1 LQLAGTLSDK
11 MTDTREELHP
21 IIFGQEFGVITDIK
35 VGAGDDYLYILT
47 YNWSISNTS
56 AMMLQ

>member
-1 LQLAGTLSDK
+1 